1 MFTISIGVL
10 TREFPRFPPLRDHL
24 RRSHSMATGQVLGQA
39 TCPERHSQ
47 VKAHWARRPDHRRPA
62 RRKAVPEAMMA
73 ERNSPGISGKW
84 WDKNGKLLRS
94 YGLWDNKTWDMDLI
108 WDNDDGE
115 YGIIMRYGISVMRR
129 TTTYLLTYLL
139 ATPTDPQLSPINL
152 YKYQQNPH
160 FF

>member
-1 MFTISIGVL
+1 
-10 TREFPRFPPLRDHL
+10 
-24 RRSHSMATGQVLGQA
+24 
-39 TCPERHSQ
+39 
-47 VKAHWARRPDHRRPA
+47 
-62 RRKAVPEAMMA
+62 
-73 ERNSPGISGKW
+73 
-84 WDKNGKLLRS
+84 
-94 YGLWDNKTWDMDLI
+94 MDLI

-160 FF
+160 FFFFKTRPSGKLTELT